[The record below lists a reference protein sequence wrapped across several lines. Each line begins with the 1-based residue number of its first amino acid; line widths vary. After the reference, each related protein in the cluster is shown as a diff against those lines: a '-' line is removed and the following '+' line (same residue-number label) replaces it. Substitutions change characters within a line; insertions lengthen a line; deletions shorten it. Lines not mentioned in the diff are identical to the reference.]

1 MDEVPGRSSSVRA
14 TRSIFGESIGGSGR
28 KLEKDRARDVLGLEN
43 LSPEIKQ
50 LAKSS
55 MDRLNERKAAVDKER
70 TGAES
75 ELSRARAVA
84 KELERQIEQTKA
96 RATSKRSEAQAMRAT
111 GASKKGTDAPGSQEE
126 RDAAEIEEVARE
138 LDRAKQELRRLRL
151 DVRSAAEAKAKA
163 ESDIVA
169 SAINIQLNLRAAD
182 EMKRLVEEANEEH
195 VLVELARIEAEREHR
210 EIDAQRRAEAE
221 RFAGEVAAARA
232 KVEALREEVG
242 RAREMEEKLAAT
254 NADVEVLQFEMEL
267 VRAMERNNN
276 AKSGDVAEAEARRK
290 KEEAQDMALLQAA
303 EAELDAAKKELES
316 IKAGGFQFMTSMDS
330 ARTEIMR
337 VSEEVGRL
345 KAQEKKADAQVQ
357 KLNAKLLKARSRLE
371 ALTATNERSK
381 AIVSS
386 LTSALQ
392 QLQAEK
398 EAARKEE
405 ELTEIERRC
414 VRAETENANAEIAV
428 TEARIRQ
435 SVKEL
440 EAAKAAEVGAMK
452 KLKAA
457 VEGTMQARASQGSGR
472 ITISR
477 FEYEYLSG
485 RAALVRVVADK
496 KVSAAQAWV
505 QALKAGEKELEAR
518 AEAAERVT
526 AEMRAREAEAAAAA
540 ESAAGEQKA
549 LEQELYDLNA
559 AAEAESAVG
568 EQKALEQ
575 ELYDLNA
582 AAERDGLLCAYPRR
596 RSSRVSAT
604 RRRAR
609 ARRSSVSSAAGIR
622 NPRSP
627 SFTIKRKKKVMPSL
641 FKLIK
646 QRKEKRA
653 S

>member
-14 TRSIFGESIGGSGR
+14 TRSIFGESIGGR
-28 KLEKDRARDVLGLEN
+28 KPETNRARNVLGQEN

-55 MDRLNERKAAVDKER
+55 MDKLNERKAAVNRER
-70 TGAES
+70 AGAES
-75 ELSRARAVA
+75 ELSRARAMV

-96 RATSKRSEAQAMRAT
+96 RASSKRSEPHALPSTR
-111 GASKKGTDAPGSQEE
+111 ASKKGPDAPSSQEE
-126 RDAAEIEEVARE
+126 RDAAEYTEVSRE
-138 LDRAKQELRRLRL
+138 LDRARRELLRLRL
-151 DVRSAAEAKAKA
+151 
-163 ESDIVA
+163 ES
-169 SAINIQLNLRAAD
+169 NLRAAD
-182 EMKRLVEEANEEH
+182 EMKRLVDEANEEH

-221 RFAGEVAAARA
+221 RFAREMEATRA
-232 KVEALREEVG
+232 KIEALRKDVN
-242 RAREMEEKLAAT
+242 RAREMEAKLAVT
-254 NADVEVLQFEMEL
+254 NADVEVLQAEMEL
-267 VRAMERNNN
+267 VRAMERNSVKNDDT
-276 AKSGDVAEAEARRK
+276 AGAEAEARRK
-290 KEEAQDMALLQAA
+290 KEGDQDKALLQTA

-316 IKAGGFQFMTSMDS
+316 IKAGSFQFMTSMDS

-337 VSEEVGRL
+337 VSEEVNRL
-345 KAQEKKADAQVQ
+345 KAQEKEADAQVQ
-357 KLNAKLLKARSRLE
+357 QLNAKLLKARARLE
-371 ALTATNERSK
+371 ALTATNERST
-381 AIVSS
+381 AIVSNM
-386 LTSALQ
+386 TSALQ
-392 QLQAEK
+392 QLRDEK

-405 ELTEIERRC
+405 ELTELEQLC
-414 VRAETENANAEIAV
+414 VRAETENVNAEIAV
-428 TEARIRQ
+428 TEARIQ
-435 SVKEL
+435 PSVKEL
-440 EAAKAAEVGAMK
+440 EVAKAAEAKAMK

-457 VEGTMQARASQGSGR
+457 VEGTMQARASQGSR
-472 ITISR
+472 TITISR

-505 QALKAGEKELEAR
+505 QALKAGEKELAAH

-526 AEMRAREAEAAAAA
+526 AELRAREAEAAA
-540 ESAAGEQKA
+540 
-549 LEQELYDLNA
+549 
-559 AAEAESAVG
+559 EAERAAG

-596 RSSRVSAT
+596 RSTRVSAT
-604 RRRAR
+604 MRRAR
-609 ARRSSVSSAAGIR
+609 ARRSSVSSWAGIR
-622 NPRSP
+622 NPRTP

-646 QRKEKRA
+646 QRKDNSA

>member
-14 TRSIFGESIGGSGR
+14 ARSIFGESIGGR
-28 KLEKDRARDVLGLEN
+28 KPEKNRARDALGQEN

-70 TGAES
+70 AGAES
-75 ELSRARAVA
+75 ELSRARAMA

-96 RATSKRSEAQAMRAT
+96 RATSKRSEVQAMRAT
-111 GASKKGTDAPGSQEE
+111 RAGKKGTDAPSSQEE
-126 RDAAEIEEVARE
+126 RDAAEYAEVARE
-138 LDRAKQELRRLRL
+138 LDRTKQELRRLRL
-151 DVRSAAEAKAKA
+151 EVKSAVEAKAKA

-169 SAINIQLNLRAAD
+169 SATNIQSNLRAAD
-182 EMKRLVEEANEEH
+182 EMKRLVDEANEEH
-195 VLVELARIEAEREHR
+195 VLVELARIEAERERR
-210 EIDAQRRAEAE
+210 EIEDQRLAEAE
-221 RFAGEVAAARA
+221 RFAGEMESTRA
-232 KVEALREEVG
+232 KIEALWKDVR
-242 RAREMEEKLAAT
+242 RARDMEAKLAAT
-254 NADVEVLQFEMEL
+254 NADVEVLQSEMEL
-267 VRAMERNNN
+267 VRAMERNNVKN
-276 AKSGDVAEAEARRK
+276 DDVGEAEARRK
-290 KEEAQDMALLQAA
+290 KEEAQDKALLQAA

-330 ARTEIMR
+330 ARTEIMQ
-337 VSEEVGRL
+337 VSEEVNRL

-357 KLNAKLLKARSRLE
+357 QLNDKLLKARARLE
-371 ALTATNERSK
+371 ALTATGERSK
-381 AIVSS
+381 AVVSN
-386 LTSALQ
+386 LTSAMQ

-405 ELTEIERRC
+405 ELTEIEQRC

-428 TEARIRQ
+428 TEARIQQ

-440 EAAKAAEVGAMK
+440 EVAKAAEVAAMK

-457 VEGTMQARASQGSGR
+457 VEGTMQARASQGSGT

-505 QALKAGEKELEAR
+505 QAMKAGEKELEAR
-518 AEAAERVT
+518 AEATERVT
-526 AEMRAREAEAAAAA
+526 AEMRAREA
-540 ESAAGEQKA
+540 
-549 LEQELYDLNA
+549 DA
-559 AAEAESAVG
+559 AAEAESAAS

-582 AAERDGLLCAYPRR
+582 AAERDGLLCTYPRR

-604 RRRAR
+604 MRRAR

-646 QRKEKRA
+646 QRKDKVG

>member
-1 MDEVPGRSSSVRA
+1 MDEVLGRSSSVRA

-28 KLEKDRARDVLGLEN
+28 KLEKNRARDVLGQEK
-43 LSPEIKQ
+43 LSPEMMQ
-50 LAKSS
+50 LAKFC
-55 MDRLNERKAAVDKER
+55 MDRLNERKAAVDKEGA
-70 TGAES
+70 GAES
-75 ELSRARAVA
+75 ELSRARAMA
-84 KELERQIEQTKA
+84 KELERQIELAKA
-96 RATSKRSEAQAMRAT
+96 RSTSRRSELPAMRAT
-111 GASKKGTDAPGSQEE
+111 GANKKGADASSLQSQEE
-126 RDAAEIEEVARE
+126 RDAAEYAEVARE
-138 LDRAKQELRRLRL
+138 LDRAKQDLRRLRL
-151 DVRSAAEAKAKA
+151 EVKSAAEAKAKA

-169 SAINIQLNLRAAD
+169 SAISIQSNLRSAD

-195 VLVELARIEAEREHR
+195 VLVELARIEAERECR

-221 RFAGEVAAARA
+221 RFAGEMEATRA
-232 KVEALREEVG
+232 KIEALRKDVD
-242 RAREMEEKLAAT
+242 RARGMEAMLDAT
-254 NADVEVLQFEMEL
+254 NADVEVLQSEMEL
-267 VRAMERNNN
+267 VRAMERNNVKN
-276 AKSGDVAEAEARRK
+276 DDAAEAEARRK
-290 KEEAQDMALLQAA
+290 KEEAQDKALLQAA

-337 VSEEVGRL
+337 VSEKVNRL
-345 KAQEKKADAQVQ
+345 KAHEKKADAQVQ
-357 KLNAKLLKARSRLE
+357 QLNAKLLKARARLE
-371 ALTATNERSK
+371 ALTESRERSR
-381 AIVSS
+381 AIVSN

-392 QLQAEK
+392 QLQDEK

-414 VRAETENANAEIAV
+414 VRAEIATANAEIAV
-428 TEARIRQ
+428 TEVRIQQ

-440 EAAKAAEVGAMK
+440 EAAKAAEAAAMK

-457 VEGTMQARASQGSGR
+457 VEGAMQARASQGSGT

-505 QALKAGEKELEAR
+505 QALKASEKELEAR
-518 AEAAERVT
+518 AEAAERVA
-526 AEMRAREAEAAAAA
+526 AEVRAREAGAAAEA

-549 LEQELYDLNA
+549 LEL
-559 AAEAESAVG
+559 
-568 EQKALEQ
+568 

-582 AAERDGLLCAYPRR
+582 AAEREELMCEYPRR
-596 RSSRVSAT
+596 RSTRVSAT
-604 RRRAR
+604 MRRAR
-609 ARRSSVSSAAGIR
+609 ARRSSVSSASGIR
-622 NPRSP
+622 NTRSP

-646 QRKEKRA
+646 QRRDKSA
-653 S
+653 G

>member
-1 MDEVPGRSSSVRA
+1 MDEVLGRSSSVRV
-14 TRSIFGESIGGSGR
+14 TRSIFGESTGGSGR
-28 KLEKDRARDVLGLEN
+28 KLEKNSARDVLLGQEN
-43 LSPEIKQ
+43 LSPEMKQ
-50 LAKSS
+50 LAKFC

-70 TGAES
+70 AGAES
-75 ELSRARAVA
+75 ELLKARAMA
-84 KELERQIEQTKA
+84 KELERQIEQAKA
-96 RATSKRSEAQAMRAT
+96 RATSRRSELPTMRAT
-111 GASKKGTDAPGSQEE
+111 GAPKNGADASSSQEE
-126 RDAAEIEEVARE
+126 RDAAEYAEVARE
-138 LDRAKQELRRLRL
+138 LDRAKQELRRLGL
-151 DVRSAAEAKAKA
+151 EMKSAAEAKAKA

-169 SAINIQLNLRAAD
+169 SAITIQSNLRSAD
-182 EMKRLVEEANEEH
+182 EMKRLVDEANEEH
-195 VLVELARIEAEREHR
+195 VLVELARIEAERERR

-221 RFAGEVAAARA
+221 RFAGEMEATRA
-232 KVEALREEVG
+232 KIEALREDVA
-242 RAREMEEKLAAT
+242 RARDMEAMLAVT
-254 NADVEVLQFEMEL
+254 NADVEVLQSEMEL
-267 VRAMERNNN
+267 VRAMERNN
-276 AKSGDVAEAEARRK
+276 AKNDDAAEAEARRK
-290 KEEAQDMALLQAA
+290 KEEAQDKALLQAA

-316 IKAGGFQFMTSMDS
+316 IKAEGFQFMTSMDS

-337 VSEEVGRL
+337 VSEEVNRL

-357 KLNAKLLKARSRLE
+357 QLNAKLLKARARLE
-371 ALTATNERSK
+371 TLTETDERSR
-381 AIVSS
+381 AIVSN

-428 TEARIRQ
+428 TEARIQQ

-440 EAAKAAEVGAMK
+440 EAAKAAEAAVMK

-457 VEGTMQARASQGSGR
+457 VEGTMQARASQGSGT

-518 AEAAERVT
+518 AEAAELVA
-526 AEMRAREAEAAAAA
+526 AEVRAREAEAAAEA

-549 LEQELYDLNA
+549 LEL
-559 AAEAESAVG
+559 
-568 EQKALEQ
+568 

-582 AAERDGLLCAYPRR
+582 AAEREELMCEYPRR
-596 RSSRVSAT
+596 RSTRVSAT
-604 RRRAR
+604 MRRAR
-609 ARRSSVSSAAGIR
+609 ARRPSVSSASGIR

-646 QRKEKRA
+646 QRKDKSA